1 MSEIIK
7 ALVAARKE
15 IGGAKKDK
23 VNPAFKSKYAD
34 LGAVMDA
41 AEPLEKHGLAFVQ
54 DIAEG
59 AVVTVILH
67 SGGESLRL
75 APVPIITTKQDAQGY
90 GSGIT
95 YARRY
100 SLSTALGIPQE
111 DDDGNAASK
120 PAEAQRFPSPVT
132 SALEGETF
140 DPETTAR
147 VNKICSALV
156 DLVNGEWSDDPDR
169 QTYAIWELV
178 EPLTNEEK
186 LLLWSLLA
194 KHSKVR
200 AKVKSVSDEMRKKA
214 TA

>member
-140 DPETTAR
+140 DEATISAI
-147 VNKICSALV
+147 NKIASALV
-156 DLVNGEWSDDPDR
+156 DLVNDDGADR
-169 QTYAIWELV
+169 DKQAYAIWELV
-178 EPLTNEEK
+178 EPLENAEK
-186 LLLWSLLA
+186 LLLWSVLA
-194 KHSKVR
+194 PHSKVR
-200 AKVKSVSDEMRKKA
+200 ARVKVVSDEMRKKA